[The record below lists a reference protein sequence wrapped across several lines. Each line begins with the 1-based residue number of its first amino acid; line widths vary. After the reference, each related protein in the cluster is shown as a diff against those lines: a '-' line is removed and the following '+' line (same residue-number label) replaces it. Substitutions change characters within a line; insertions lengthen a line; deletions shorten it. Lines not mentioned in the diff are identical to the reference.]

1 MAVISGGGFFSRF
14 RNRINDTTS
23 GVNPVEDITPIETN
37 DTDVEAN
44 TTTIP
49 TNAGSM
55 ESDINNRT
63 TGGEEDESNTSRV
76 GNFSEIGY
84 ISLFGEYPQNRIDI
98 PRYDLSNVVS
108 LHTNIANFN
117 FILSLKNGDDVP
129 QLFANKNVM
138 IELIAKYGRK
148 EPIPVNHLINQR
160 KLVVID
166 IAPLNDL
173 TNRMRAAELSIN
185 LNRNET
191 NGQIEVTRN
200 LYTYS
205 NYQVGDGGILVAEP
219 SYDLNELIKYITWVV
234 TKPNSNYDERLIP
247 ANELGEWNGSVPEPP
262 AEDEPPTDTTNVPDN
277 TSFPPIGRAGIED
290 AEEVMYDN
298 QVWVWSAEFDIWQP
312 FDVRYGS
319 GNQNGNT
326 GSGNQNGNTGS
337 GNQGG
342 GNTGS
347 GNQGGGEP
355 DS

>member
-49 TNAGSM
+49 TNAGQM
-55 ESDINNRT
+55 EPTINNRT
-63 TGGEEDESNTSRV
+63 TDDGFESNTSRV

-98 PRYDLSNVVS
+98 PRYDLSKVVS
-108 LHTNIANFN
+108 LHTNIANFK
-117 FILSLKNGDDVP
+117 FILSIKNGDGEP

-138 IELIAKYGRK
+138 IDLIAKYGIK
-148 EPIPVNHLINQR
+148 EPIPVNYLINQR

-234 TKPNSNYDERLIP
+234 TKPNQNYDDRLLA
-247 ANELGEWNGSVPEPP
+247 ANVIGEWNGSVPEP
-262 AEDEPPTDTTNVPDN
+262 AGEDEPPTDTTNVPDN
-277 TSFPPIGRAGIED
+277 TSFPPIGRAGTED
-290 AEEVMYDN
+290 AEEVMHDS
-298 QVWVWSAEFDIWQP
+298 QVWVWSVELDIWQTENE
-312 FDVRYGS
+312 RYDID
-319 GNQNGNT
+319 
-326 GSGNQNGNTGS
+326 
-337 GNQGG
+337 
-342 GNTGS
+342 
-347 GNQGGGEP
+347 EREE
-355 DS
+355 DDYEDRD

>member
-1 MAVISGGGFFSRF
+1 MAAISGGGFFSRF

-98 PRYDLSNVVS
+98 PRYDLSKVVS

-117 FILSLKNGDDVP
+117 FILSIKDGDGEP
-129 QLFANKNVM
+129 KLFCNKNVM
-138 IELIAKYGRK
+138 IDLIAKYGKK
-148 EPIPVNHLINQR
+148 EPIPVNYLINQR
-160 KLVVID
+160 KIVLIN

-173 TNRMRAAELSIN
+173 TEVMRGEELSIN
-185 LNRNET
+185 LYSNED
-191 NGQIEVTRN
+191 NGQIEVTRH

-205 NYQVGDGGILVAEP
+205 NYQVGEGGQLVAEP
-219 SYDLNELIKYITWVV
+219 SYDLNELIKYVSWAVQ
-234 TKPNSNYDERLIP
+234 KPNPDYDDRLIE
-247 ANELGEWNGSVPEPP
+247 ANELGDWDSYSTEPP
-262 AEDEPPTDTTNVPDN
+262 EEDEPPTDTTYVPSN
-277 TSFPPIGRAGIED
+277 TLYPPIGRAGIKDGEN
-290 AEEVMYDN
+290 VVN
-298 QVWVWSAEFDIWQP
+298 NLTTWVWNVELNKWQTESE
-312 FDVRYGS
+312 RLGS
-319 GNQNGNT
+319 E
-326 GSGNQNGNTGS
+326 NTGS

>member
-1 MAVISGGGFFSRF
+1 MAS
-14 RNRINDTTS
+14 IN
-23 GVNPVEDITPIETN
+23 TN
-37 DTDVEAN
+37 
-44 TTTIP
+44 TIP
-49 TNAGSM
+49 TNAGQM
-55 ESDINNRT
+55 EPNINNKT
-63 TGGEEDESNTSRV
+63 TGGEGEESNTSRV

-108 LHTNIANFN
+108 LHTDIANFN
-117 FILSLKNGDDVP
+117 FILSLKNGDEAP
-129 QLFANKNVM
+129 QLFASKNVM

-160 KLVVID
+160 KLVVIN

-173 TNRMRAAELSIN
+173 TNRMREAELSIN

-205 NYQVGDGGILVAEP
+205 NYQVGEGAILVAEP

-234 TKPNSNYDERLIP
+234 TKPNSDYDERLIP
-247 ANELGEWNGSVPEPP
+247 ANELGEWNGSVPEP
-262 AEDEPPTDTTNVPDN
+262 AGEDEPPTDTTNVPNN
-277 TSFPPIGRAGIED
+277 TSFPPIGRAGTED
-290 AEEVMYDN
+290 AEEVMYDS
-298 QVWVWSAEFDIWQP
+298 QVWVWSAAFNIWQP
-312 FDVRYGS
+312 FAVRYGS
-319 GNQNGNT
+319 
-326 GSGNQNGNTGS
+326 
-337 GNQGG
+337 

-355 DS
+355 DSGNYGGGEPDS

>member
-44 TTTIP
+44 TTTIS

-55 ESDINNRT
+55 EPTINNRT
-63 TGGEEDESNTSRV
+63 TDDGFESNTSRV

-117 FILSLKNGDDVP
+117 FILSLKNGDEAP
-129 QLFANKNVM
+129 QLFASKNVM

-148 EPIPVNHLINQR
+148 EPIPVNYLINQR

-234 TKPNSNYDERLIP
+234 TKPNSNYDDRLIP
-247 ANELGEWNGSVPEPP
+247 SNELGEWNGSVPEP
-262 AEDEPPTDTTNVPDN
+262 AGEDEPPTDTTNVPDN

-319 GNQNGNT
+319 GN
-326 GSGNQNGNTGS
+326 
-337 GNQGG
+337 
-342 GNTGS
+342 TGS

-355 DS
+355 DSGMYGGGEPDS